1 MSDEESEEVAFFA
14 GVKAV
19 EDVGVFADLEVGE
32 QATALTGLGEAA
44 VAGEGDEDVVADA
57 VGVEGDVGWEAF
69 LEDAFD
75 ECDHAQR
82 ARMFALASRGLF
94 SEATLTLTV

>member
-1 MSDEESEEVAFFA
+1 
-14 GVKAV
+14 
-19 EDVGVFADLEVGE
+19 
-32 QATALTGLGEAA
+32 
-44 VAGEGDEDVVADA
+44 VVADA

-75 ECDHAQR
+75 KRNHAQR
-82 ARMFALASRGLF
+82 TRMLVLASSGLF